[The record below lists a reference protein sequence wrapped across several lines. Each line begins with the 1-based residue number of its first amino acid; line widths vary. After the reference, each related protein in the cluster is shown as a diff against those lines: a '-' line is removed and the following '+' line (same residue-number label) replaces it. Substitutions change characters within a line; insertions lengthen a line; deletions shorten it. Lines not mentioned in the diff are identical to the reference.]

1 MHSRRPEGG
10 AAPRADPA
18 VSMPRDSSGPAPLG
32 GAAGQPRLRRRPTAR
47 RADRAAPA
55 PSGRAA
61 AVAADESSPGRTPS
75 PHPIPNPAPE
85 RAPVP
90 GTRPSA
96 AARAREP
103 TAELTARG
111 ERRLRTGHPWIY
123 RTDVRRAEAEAGDI
137 VRVVGSRG
145 RPQGYATF
153 SDRSAISLRL
163 LTHEDARPD
172 AGFWRARIEAAVAY
186 RDSLDID
193 ATAYRLVH
201 GEGDRL
207 PGLIV
212 DRYGEALVVQTLTQA
227 TDRLLSVL
235 CNLLVDAVAP
245 AGILARNDPRVRG
258 LEGLDQAVELR
269 YGRVPEEVEVRE
281 GAVRLFVDPWKGQK
295 TGLFLDQRENRLAA
309 ARYARGRVLDGFS
322 YTGAFALQVA
332 PASDAVQAVDV
343 AESAVAA
350 VARHA
355 AHNDAPHVEARA
367 GNVFDTLRDHDRAGE
382 RFDTVVLDPPAFAKN
397 RKAAERA
404 MAGYKEINLRALR
417 ILEPGGTLVTSSCSY
432 HVDEPTFARILADAA
447 ADARADVR
455 VVERRRQAR
464 DHPML
469 VSVPETSYLKCFVLR
484 KL

>member
-1 MHSRRPEGG
+1 MSKPRVPSVGDPP
-10 AAPRADPA
+10 AAPDVREP
-18 VSMPRDSSGPAPLG
+18 
-32 GAAGQPRLRRRPTAR
+32 
-47 RADRAAPA
+47 
-55 PSGRAA
+55 
-61 AVAADESSPGRTPS
+61 
-75 PHPIPNPAPE
+75 
-85 RAPVP
+85 
-90 GTRPSA
+90 
-96 AARAREP
+96 EP
-103 TAELTARG
+103 TAALTGRG
-111 ERRLRTGHPWIY
+111 ERRLRSGHPWIY
-123 RTDVRRAEAEAGDI
+123 RADVRRAEAEAGDI
-137 VRVVGSRG
+137 VRVVGPRG
-145 RPQGYATF
+145 RPLGYATF
-153 SDRSAISLRL
+153 SDRSAIALRL
-163 LTHEDARPD
+163 LTREDARPD

-186 RDSLDID
+186 RESLDID

-212 DRYGEALVVQTLTQA
+212 DRYGESLVVQTLTQA

-258 LEGLDQAVELR
+258 LEGLDQSVELR

-309 ARYARGRVLDGFS
+309 ARHARGRVLDAFS
-322 YTGAFALQVA
+322 YTGAFALQMA
-332 PASDAVQAVDV
+332 AGCDAALAVDV
-343 AESAVAA
+343 SEGAVAA

-355 AHNDAPHVEARA
+355 AHNGAAHVEPRA
-367 GNVFDTLRDHDRAGE
+367 GNVFDVLRDLDRAGE
-382 RFDTVVLDPPAFAKN
+382 RFDAVVLDPPAFAKN

-404 MAGYKEINLRALR
+404 VAGYKEINLRALR
-417 ILEPGGTLVTSSCSY
+417 LLAPGGTLVTSSCSY
-432 HVDEPTFARILADAA
+432 HVDEPAFARILADAA

-455 VVERRRQAR
+455 VVERRSQAR

-469 VSVPETSYLKCFVLR
+469 VTVPETSYLKCFVLR